1 LAAAVAVAVRAIVA
15 ATQAVAV
22 AVAADWVIQIAF
34 LLLPDLVIPLL
45 LALLVMLGAASVK
58 AVLAVHLI
66 L

>member
-1 LAAAVAVAVRAIVA
+1 MAVAVAVRAIVA